1 MSSTEEYQQQEFWF
15 KQEIENFKKQQDL
28 LFQDLLLF
36 GECGYQLEPEFKRI
50 DPREIDPTE
59 YEERE

>member
-1 MSSTEEYQQQEFWF
+1 MSNDEYQTQEFWF

-36 GECGYQLEPEFKRI
+36 GECRYQLEPEFKRI
-50 DPREIDPTE
+50 DPRTIDDTE
-59 YEERE
+59 YEEGE